1 MSTPQTPPM
10 PLAREKTEPLA
21 QRVVDSADLL
31 GGASMVAI
39 AHAGQQYV
47 LRVTRENKLILT
59 K

>member
-1 MSTPQTPPM
+1 MPTTQKSLMPP
-10 PLAREKTEPLA
+10 PGKIELPA
-21 QRVVDSADLL
+21 QRVLDSAQLL